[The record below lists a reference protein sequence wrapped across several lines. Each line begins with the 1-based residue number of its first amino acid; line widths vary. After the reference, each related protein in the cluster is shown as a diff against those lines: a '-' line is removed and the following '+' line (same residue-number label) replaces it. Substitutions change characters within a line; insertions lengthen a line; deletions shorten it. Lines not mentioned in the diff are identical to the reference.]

1 MPRRR
6 SLLAHPYDGVV
17 VAMIKYS
24 QIVGCTPLENL
35 FTYQVALHDT
45 KGLCHLLS
53 TICHV
58 GRRIGK
64 GLEVSFNSCYLEL
77 IIAEERVCL
86 MSSRPV

>member
-1 MPRRR
+1 M
-6 SLLAHPYDGVV
+6 AV
-17 VAMIKYS
+17 IKYS

-35 FTYQVALHDT
+35 FIYQVTLYDT
-45 KGLCHLLS
+45 KGLCHLPS
-53 TICHV
+53 SICHV

-77 IIAEERVCL
+77 IIVEERVCL